1 MQISCSSID
10 KTFVLPKQ
18 SKTSC
23 QTLKW
28 MRIPPN
34 FTFKPYITG
43 SDAES
48 FRTMLDFPL
57 SRHVK
62 WSLHLIPLPPPSKP
76 CASHIR
82 NKFLKIDCEHS
93 ARLNNNC
100 NCNTHKK
107 ACKNKENKILMQ
119 RLSIDSDLLY
129 FEKDIWEEA
138 RSDSKVHATV
148 DLPILITSAP
158 NGCVND
164 SP

>member
-62 WSLHLIPLPPPSKP
+62 WSLHLIPLPPPR
-76 CASHIR
+76 SHAPRIFET
-82 NKFLKIDCEHS
+82 NSWKLTANTLLDLTTTATATHTKKLAKIKKTKFSCSVYQSTLIFSISRKISE
-93 ARLNNNC
+93 
-100 NCNTHKK
+100 KK
-107 ACKNKENKILMQ
+107 HE
-119 RLSIDSDLLY
+119 
-129 FEKDIWEEA
+129 
-138 RSDSKVHATV
+138 ATV
-148 DLPILITSAP
+148 KFTQPLTYQY
-158 NGCVND
+158 
-164 SP
+164 